1 MKELFFHEIAAMI
14 KDSNIRSINICGSP
28 GSGKTTLANKLS
40 EVIGFDLYDLD
51 SLFYHDHC
59 IRNNISEDKARLDQI
74 LEKDKV
80 IIDGTYTSTI
90 EYRLGKIDL
99 FIFTKSTQWMSLY
112 RFLKRYIRTK
122 KPKCGERVTTKTLYL
137 ILNYKKIEQD
147 LFNHIIPNNKL
158 IIYKER

>member
-1 MKELFFHEIAAMI
+1 MKELFFNEIETMI
-14 KDSNIRSINICGSP
+14 RESNIRSINICGSP

-40 EVIGFDLYDLD
+40 KVIGFDLYDLD
-51 SLFYHDHC
+51 SLFYHDNC
-59 IRNNISEDKARLDQI
+59 IRNTINEDKVALDQI
-74 LEKDKV
+74 LGKDKI

-99 FIFTKSTQWMSLY
+99 FIFTKSYQCTSLY
-112 RFLKRYIRTK
+112 RFLKRFISTK
-122 KPKCGERVTTKTLYL
+122 NLKCGERLTSKTLYL

-147 LFNHIIPNNKL
+147 LFKRITPNNKL